1 LSPPGDDVLESEY
14 GAKVMTHAITTLDDR
29 ELDAVY
35 GGFTLNLGSWNTVTQ
50 NATASASLSNF
61 SVGGAL
67 TLAQAITQTA
77 IVGSVVVS

>member
-1 LSPPGDDVLESEY
+1 
-14 GAKVMTHAITTLDDR
+14 MTEITTLDDR

-35 GGFTLNLGSWNTVTQ
+35 GGFTLNLGSYNNVTQ
-50 NATASASLSNF
+50 NATSTLTASLSSF

-67 TLAQAITQTA
+67 TIAQAVSQTA